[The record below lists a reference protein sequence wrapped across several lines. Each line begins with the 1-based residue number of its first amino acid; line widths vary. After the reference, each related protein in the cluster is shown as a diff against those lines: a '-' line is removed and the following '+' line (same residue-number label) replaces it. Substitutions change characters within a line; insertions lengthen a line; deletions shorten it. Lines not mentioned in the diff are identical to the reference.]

1 MSIFRLVALIS
12 PIVVGFIIPFLIA
25 ITVNRV
31 NRHRTA
37 IIRCVLFL
45 LILFAILY
53 VLSIVCGEYAVTFA
67 KLAVFLSAF
76 AVLIFSLF
84 YLLSALRLPSL
95 ISQVVI
101 YLVVI
106 LMVGTIFWFNPII
119 ENAESSG
126 LSSEDITDRANLALA
141 LNPYV
146 VVGSILNMDVM
157 RFNILYSSSLIA
169 KYNFRYTSWTTV
181 AIWYMVFSATVFVLY
196 LLSFLLFRA
205 KRKYGK

>member
-1 MSIFRLVALIS
+1 MNIFRLAALSS
-12 PIVVGFIIPFLIA
+12 PLLIGFIIPFLIA

-53 VLSIVCGEYAVTFA
+53 VLSIVCGEYVITFA
-67 KLAVFLSAF
+67 ELAVFLSAF
-76 AVLIFSLF
+76 AVLIFSIF
-84 YLLSALRLPSL
+84 YLLSALRLLPI

-119 ENAESSG
+119 EDAESSG
-126 LSSEDITDRANLALA
+126 LSSGDITDRANLALT

-146 VVGSILNMDVM
+146 VVGSILDMDVM
-157 RFNILYSSSLIA
+157 RFNILYRSSLIA
-169 KYNFRYTSWTTV
+169 KYNFRYPSWTAV

-196 LLSFLLFRA
+196 LLSFLLFRT